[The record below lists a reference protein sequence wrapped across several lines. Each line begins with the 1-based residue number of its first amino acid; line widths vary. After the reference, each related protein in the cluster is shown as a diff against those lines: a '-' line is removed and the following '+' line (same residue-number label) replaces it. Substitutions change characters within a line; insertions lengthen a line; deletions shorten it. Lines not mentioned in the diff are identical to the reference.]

1 MHKIKD
7 QNSKFKIAE
16 LPQSGNGFLLR
27 FAACTLIFAFL
38 FAGCE
43 QQHEKEEPVPAL
55 APDAEAV
62 SVSTDYAARAIEATG
77 GLDAWVRTKEV
88 QLDCVVTLY
97 QPDGSHYLTEQ
108 RFAVYPWSNSI
119 RISATEPQ
127 GTLVWQLSNGQFQV
141 LQGSGRI
148 AELPKEASGKCF
160 AEAVLNITTA
170 PVRFLDDSAQ
180 FAKQNTAVKIQGQ
193 WYHPIERQ
201 PRPGAASAGRL
212 IPAAFYQDRDNSL
225 IDMLQFACT
234 DTGKSLIVRGYDY
247 DRIEK
252 AGPLLP
258 ARIEIFGTDAQGS
271 LQERLVKIDCHKW
284 GSAK

>member
-1 MHKIKD
+1 M
-7 QNSKFKIAE
+7 
-16 LPQSGNGFLLR
+16 
-27 FAACTLIFAFL
+27 
-38 FAGCE
+38 
-43 QQHEKEEPVPAL
+43 PAL

-77 GLDAWVRTKEV
+77 GLDAWIRTKQV
-88 QLDCVVTLY
+88 QLDCVVTFY

-108 RFAVYPWSNSI
+108 RYAVYPWSNSI
-119 RISATEPQ
+119 RISANEPQ
-127 GTLVWQLSNGQFQV
+127 GTLVWQLSNGQFRV
-141 LQGSGRI
+141 LQGGDRI
-148 AELPKEASGKCF
+148 AELSKEASGKCF

-170 PVRFLDDSAQ
+170 PARFLDDSAQ
-180 FAKQNTAVKIQGQ
+180 FAKQN
-193 WYHPIERQ
+193 WYYPIERQ

-212 IPAAFYQDRDNSL
+212 TPAAFYQDRDNSL
-225 IDMLQFACT
+225 IDMLQFSCT

-258 ARIEIFGTDAQGS
+258 ARIEIFSTDAQGS